1 LDKFKEQVK
10 KVDEELNKKTVELK
24 NCDSNRAK
32 SEKKLETV
40 EKEIENL
47 EKAMLKKNERKKTV
61 EAEAKA
67 IKEKEESLVAGVQ
80 EAKTKFED
88 MKGQSHEFEKE
99 EKTLSK
105 NKLSMENGL
114 TDATNQLK
122 GCQNFLRTHKDF
134 QDKLEL
140 HDIPEEESE
149 PLKQF
154 TDCEIK
160 TYSNTGLERKV
171 KKYMD
176 KIKSRPMP
184 NLNILEE
191 YRHKV
196 RRFIKCFL
204 MFIFSYN

>member
-1 LDKFKEQVK
+1 LSDSKEGNPKKLDKFKEQVK

-105 NKLSMENGL
+105 SKLSIENGL

-140 HDIPEEESE
+140 HDIPENLLQHRIGKKSEKVHGQNQESTNAKSKLFGRIQTQGE
-149 PLKQF
+149 
-154 TDCEIK
+154 
-160 TYSNTGLERKV
+160 
-171 KKYMD
+171 
-176 KIKSRPMP
+176 KIYKMFF
-184 NLNILEE
+184 NV
-191 YRHKV
+191 YF
-196 RRFIKCFL
+196 FI
-204 MFIFSYN
+204 